1 MNTNPKEEIEMARF
15 RSTVTDKG
23 AEIWTRFA
31 ATGRQIVLVSAAAG
45 DGVCDEGVS
54 PNTLTDLIHPVQ
66 VDAQIGEK
74 TFVEG
79 PPSYMR
85 IPVQVTNAGLEDSV
99 FVREVATYALD
110 ENGNPFMFTYSW
122 LDGEDSDNVLPPC
135 SFLDHESVADEGDTV
150 HIHDVAVLATAAES
164 GAVAVEL
171 GAGSYVTT
179 GQMVTYAAPILHTHG
194 AAEVAESTGESVET
208 AQRRQDYD
216 IAAIKEQLDTG
227 FTGTTVT
234 HTFAAAQISQWNG
247 YNGTGLPEGILDP
260 AANRLYL

>member
-1 MNTNPKEEIEMARF
+1 MARF

-23 AEIWTRFA
+23 AEVWTRFA

-45 DGVCDEGVS
+45 DGVAGEGVS
-54 PNTLTDLIHPVQ
+54 QNTLTALVHQVQ

-74 TFVEG
+74 SFIEG

-85 IPVQVTNAGLEDSV
+85 IPVQVTNAGLETAV
-99 FVREVATYALD
+99 FVREVATFALD

-135 SFLDHESVADEGDTV
+135 SFLDHESVMEEGDTV
-150 HIHDVAVLATAAES
+150 HIHDVAVLATAGENGS
-164 GAVAVEL
+164 VTVEL
-171 GAGSYVTT
+171 GAGSFVTR
-179 GQMVTYAAPILHTHG
+179 GQMVAYTAPLLHTH
-194 AAEVAESTGESVET
+194 AATSVQESTGESVET

-234 HTFAAAQISQWNG
+234 HTFAAAQVNQWNG
-247 YNGTGLPEGILDP
+247 YNGTGLPEGILDT